1 MTWKS
6 EALLR
11 ISAALL
17 VQVVGGLVALACAR
31 GDFMVWQAAW
41 KMACWKCSL
50 ITGMEILAAIFM
62 AHGLAMLLAPLCRG
76 PFRLPGFW
84 LGKALALF
92 PVNCLAWA
100 FLGWW
105 IGQLGHPVWTL
116 MPSGD
121 AAHATAGADSV
132 AIVLWTWVPAVALL
146 VVPLTGQCL
155 SLSLERS
162 AQGRD
167 AGLSMLGLLGLMLV
181 IPVED
186 ALGIE
191 GAGSLLARVLRQ
203 PGNAAS
209 DASAAWV
216 VTGTL
221 MHLAVCLH
229 LPARNPQRSER
240 ASVWSVRSVLSACL
254 KFSAWLCLAR
264 FLLQGIFDLSRDKA
278 GSSELFAAFDQPSV
292 MLGYGTTA
300 LLCALS
306 FWMLG
311 HIIRPRPQSSPLS

>member
-17 VQVVGGLVALACAR
+17 VQVVGGLVALACAG
-31 GDFMVWQAAW
+31 GDFKVWQAAW
-41 KMACWKCSL
+41 KTACWQCSFV
-50 ITGMEILAAIFM
+50 TGMEILAAMFM
-62 AHGLAMLLAPLCRG
+62 AHGLAMLLTPQCRG
-76 PFRLPGFW
+76 PFRIPCFL
-84 LGKALALF
+84 LGKAMSLF

-121 AAHATAGADSV
+121 TAHATAGADSV

-186 ALGIE
+186 VLGIE
-191 GAGSLLARVLRQ
+191 GAGSSLARVLRQ
-203 PGNAAS
+203 PWSAMS
-209 DASAAWV
+209 DASAAWMA
-216 VTGTL
+216 TGTL

-229 LPARNPQRSER
+229 LPARNREKSET
-240 ASVWSVRSVLSACL
+240 ASFWSVRSVLSACL

-264 FLLQGIFDLSRDKA
+264 FLLRGIFGEYRDTA
-278 GSSELFAAFDQPSV
+278 GSSELFAAFDQPSAI
-292 MLGYGTTA
+292 LGYGIPA